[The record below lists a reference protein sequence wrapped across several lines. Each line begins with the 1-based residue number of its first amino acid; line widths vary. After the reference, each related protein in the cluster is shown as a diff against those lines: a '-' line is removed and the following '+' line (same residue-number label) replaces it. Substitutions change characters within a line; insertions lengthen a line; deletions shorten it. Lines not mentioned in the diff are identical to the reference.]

1 MNNNHIDELW
11 FLLVFYVH
19 NQMRQHCLI
28 VQCLLGLYFCTMAV
42 LRLHLPFNSIFIC
55 YLKCLIHRNP
65 LFSISV
71 VVQWNFWWRI
81 ISQTF
86 FGAPLRIV
94 SFQYTINDLYADDF
108 ENFSKYILYSFT
120 LTFTFAYVRKCV
132 SSMPIYL
139 VSFILDSCIFRNLNG
154 RKTEFI
160 KRMHI
165 IFLPLLFDACLFCL
179 EMVVECRKQIFLTR
193 KLLSF
198 VNGCLLF
205 VDTVAVFYQSQDVS
219 LCSQTNTDIS
229 QWMNECVC
237 GFYQYIYIIH
247 NITCTY
253 RYRHCLRIWTMYT
266 KHFHMFDFRHFDIS
280 TPSMRTQ
287 MR

>member
-1 MNNNHIDELW
+1 MRILFTKNSPCKKGLMLWYCHMAFGIRHSAFGIRTYQWNRFKIPLFRIDGNIGRLNNMRLQFFKIKIESDSNRFILAFVCMNNNHIDELW

-108 ENFSKYILYSFT
+108 ENFSIYSVSV
-120 LTFTFAYVRKCV
+120 YVDFYV
-132 SSMPIYL
+132 YL
-139 VSFILDSCIFRNLNG
+139 
-154 RKTEFI
+154 
-160 KRMHI
+160 
-165 IFLPLLFDACLFCL
+165 
-179 EMVVECRKQIFLTR
+179 
-193 KLLSF
+193 
-198 VNGCLLF
+198 
-205 VDTVAVFYQSQDVS
+205 
-219 LCSQTNTDIS
+219 
-229 QWMNECVC
+229 
-237 GFYQYIYIIH
+237 
-247 NITCTY
+247 CT
-253 RYRHCLRIWTMYT
+253 
-266 KHFHMFDFRHFDIS
+266 
-280 TPSMRTQ
+280 
-287 MR
+287 